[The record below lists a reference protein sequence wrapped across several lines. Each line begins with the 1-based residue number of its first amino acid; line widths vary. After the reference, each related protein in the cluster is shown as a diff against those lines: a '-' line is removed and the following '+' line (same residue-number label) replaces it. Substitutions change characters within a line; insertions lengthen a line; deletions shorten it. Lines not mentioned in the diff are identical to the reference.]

1 MPCQAALLRKLKIT
15 LPSTVRLRARS
26 RPVFPVHALIISM
39 LDISDDSI
47 LDASVNAVMKT
58 D

>member
-1 MPCQAALLRKLKIT
+1 MPCQAAMLRKIT
-15 LPSTVRLRARS
+15 LQSTVRLKARG
-26 RPVFPVHALIISM
+26 RPVFPVHVLIISM

>member
-1 MPCQAALLRKLKIT
+1 MPCQAALLRKIT
-15 LPSTVRLRARS
+15 LPSTVRLKARD
-26 RPVFPVHALIISM
+26 RPVFPVHVLIISI

-47 LDASVNAVMKT
+47 LDASVNAVMET